1 MAGLAFGL
9 SSLCAVIIYLST
21 NIEITMIFPYKSPQ
35 FGNLK
40 RKFEN
45 QIHEHS
51 EYLDLSTE
59 TNDLVKAVLNI
70 LDSKNKKNLSIL
82 DSIDLKYHNWEKI
95 GVALNDNALAEDNKN
110 LYEFSKQEKPRASLV
125 RKVIESLYIVLLADI
140 YEASLITTFET
151 HRSFFEQGVISLQ
164 SYSYTLTYD
173 SLNKLCYLWYII
185 PQEVFSRHLNRR
197 LNSSVIQ
204 TINKLHEHQDLI
216 EEENRKNI
224 LLKKDI
230 MEIQET
236 LNNQKS
242 EYNFVGLSNGFRTLR
257 EQKKKELNWQNGA
270 YYGLMT
276 IIVLLII
283 SKSVWSADY
292 LISNNFDSPIF
303 IIITI
308 STVLFLFILLYF
320 FRISLVNV
328 KSIKSQILQIDL
340 RLTLCQFIHNYDSDT
355 KELRE
360 GMKESFER
368 FESVIFAP
376 IVATEDQMPA
386 TFDGLEQLTG
396 LLSSFNKGSK

>member
-9 SSLCAVIIYLST
+9 DLLCVVIIYLST

-35 FGNLK
+35 FENLK
-40 RKFEN
+40 RRFEN
-45 QIHEHS
+45 QIHKHS

-95 GVALNDNALAEDNKN
+95 GVALNDNALAEDNKC
-110 LYEFSKQEKPRASLV
+110 LYDFSKQEKPRASLV
-125 RKVIESLYIVLLADI
+125 RKVIESIYIVLLADI
-140 YEASLITTFET
+140 YEASLITTVET
-151 HRSFFEQGVISLQ
+151 HRSFFEQAVVSLQ

-230 MEIQET
+230 IEIQET

-257 EQKKKELNWQNGA
+257 EQKKKELNSQGYI
-270 YYGLMT
+270 YYGLMAV
-276 IIVLLII
+276 IVVLIVL
-283 SKSVWSADY
+283 KSVWSAYY
-292 LISNNFDSPIF
+292 LSSNSFENPIF
-303 IIITI
+303 IIVTI
-308 STVLFLFILLYF
+308 STILFLFILLYF
-320 FRISLVNV
+320 FKISLVNV
-328 KSIKSQILQIDL
+328 RSIKSQILQIDL

-355 KELRE
+355 KGLRE

-376 IVATEDQMPA
+376 IVATEDQMPS
-386 TFDGLEQLTG
+386 TFDGIEQLTG
-396 LLSSFNKGSK
+396 MIGLFNKKSD